1 MAIRIPWTKHEVALL
16 IDACIRFENTICT
29 RTEIIKELS
38 KKLRELALKN
48 DIQIDD
54 IYRNENGISIQFQ
67 LMMGLLHN
75 EVSGLRNSSKL
86 FTEMKNMYYNDK
98 TQYDKILKEAQTMLE
113 SNKKNQD
120 IFVEWLSAQV
130 SPAQLS
136 ELYMVYEKIDKFCL
150 QRGILKK
157 ALIETTD
164 IKMVNKVL
172 KTVEQNKVFRF
183 THKREINKIV
193 SAVRYYYKYLKSQ
206 ESIENDDLGV
216 HQHGTPSLIEKTEII
231 TDVANENEHRN
242 SQTENTSLIANSQE
256 KNDLTRTMQDEILL
270 KKYPIAYKKILDS
283 LRHSLEV
290 VGEKGVTANAIYE
303 NIKHIA
309 RIDSIEEILD
319 KASWAKKNG
328 SRYIFSEEIIDKNEI
343 IEENNDYISEEA
355 SSEQSRNQ
363 KVDFYNISNLA
374 FTKPSSLSY
383 FGETVVDLRSWTD
396 LYVRF
401 VRFLYED
408 YPENL
413 PVGQL
418 FHGANR
424 IDFGNY
430 DLSQKM
436 IAPKQFADNL
446 YVETNLS
453 ANNIVGKIKALL
465 ELCLVDYENVVI
477 SYEFKE
483 TSTEKTP
490 SDYEAAKLVLEADEF
505 ESDDDLQEAYFR
517 YKKAAELGNKDGMYN
532 LGLYYLNGI
541 YVEQDD
547 KMALL
552 WLERAAEK
560 GHSDAAND
568 IGVYYHNSKNLRG
581 KHFKAIKWYKRGA
594 ELGNKYSQ
602 CNLGWHYEYGMGC
615 EVDLS
620 LAKKYYELSAEQGFE
635 DAIKYLK
642 RLNSKLNSSE
652 ASDTLSEF
660 SKWLEE
666 TLKMSP
672 STIRGYVS
680 SVKVISEKAVEWNL
694 IPHSFYKMDNA
705 DEVKTYVEVLFKD
718 EIFKKFNEEQHNR
731 FTASLNRYLEFR
743 TGNAS
748 SYSRRGV
755 RSNKENDFYE
765 WLLNEKKLAPST
777 CRTHMSGI
785 SEVSKFVNSNNLL
798 DISIFDADEETIRV
812 LFSNLLE
819 NNEFIKLNETIY
831 NRGRTAIYK
840 YLEFLGLDVPE
851 NSTTFRDYSE
861 KEETFFEWLVSEKKL
876 AVSTCRSHKIGINDV
891 NKYVV
896 ENGLLSTSIFDADDD
911 TVNSLFMKLLCN
923 NDFLSFNETIYNR
936 GRTAIYKY
944 MEFLGLT
951 VPEASTTLRDYSEK
965 ENTFFEWLV
974 NEKKLAVSTCR
985 SHKIGINDVNKYVV
999 ENGLLDTSIF
1009 DADNDTVNTL
1019 FVKLLTDSDFL
1030 KFNEGIY
1037 NRGRTSM
1044 YKYME
1049 FLGLEI
1055 PEVSVY
1061 FKSYSDKE
1069 EDFYKWLLNEK
1080 KLSPSTSRHHK
1091 AGINDANKFIT
1102 ENHLVDS
1109 SMFDCDAEELTSL
1122 MKRLSKNEE
1131 FIALNNSCYNRL
1143 TAAMYKYLEFISG
1156 SEVESDVDEDLDLT
1170 PYEIILQEAFPRGF
1184 RLDSAI
1190 EIKKFKRHW
1199 ASLNDEDIELEDK
1212 KIEQYIKYCG
1222 VVYDGRVYSP
1232 SSMLSEELEMKLF
1245 SYINSSFT
1253 QGVSALYFEALF
1265 NEFSDDFLE
1274 YCMYNAEMLKE
1285 YLAFVNKGQY
1295 HINDN
1300 FISKDANVVVD
1311 PVDEVKRCL
1320 INASVPMSY
1329 DELYEKLSHIAP
1341 QKIKQILNFNS
1352 DFISNGRSE
1361 YFHIDITVLTED
1373 YLADISTII
1382 TDAIS
1387 DKKFMGGNELI
1398 EAISSKYPYIIES
1411 NSTIS
1416 ELGLRNAIGYKLKTR
1431 FAFEGN
1437 IISSKNEHL
1446 SMMDVFAEFCKK
1458 RSAFTLDELKMLK
1471 QELNTTIYFDAVYEN
1486 SLRVSQ
1492 TNFVSKEQ
1500 ARFDTVSTDLAID
1513 RFCTGDYIPLY
1524 KIDQFGSFPDAGF
1537 QWNSYLLEH
1546 YVAIYSANYKLI
1558 HCTFNET
1565 ACVGGIVKKSS
1576 HIETFDDLITDA
1588 LSNSYIELEKEA
1600 ALQFLCDEGYLAR
1613 RHYSGIGEVL
1623 IKANELRNQK
1633 GN

>member
-38 KKLRELALKN
+38 KRLRELALKS

-120 IFVEWLSAQV
+120 NFVEWLSAQV

-157 ALIETTD
+157 ALIETSD
-164 IKMVNKVL
+164 IKVVNKVL
-172 KTVEQNKVFRF
+172 NTVEQNKVFRF
-183 THKREINKIV
+183 THKREMNKIV

-206 ESIENDDLGV
+206 ESIKSDDLGV
-216 HQHGTPSLIEKTEII
+216 NQHETPLQIEKTEII
-231 TDVANENEHRN
+231 TDVANENEQCN
-242 SQTENTSLIANSQE
+242 SQTENTPLIANLQE
-256 KNDLTRTMQDEILL
+256 KNDLTRTVQDEILL
-270 KKYPIAYKKILDS
+270 KKYPIAYKKIMDS

-290 VGEKGVTANAIYE
+290 VGEKGVTVNAIYE

-328 SRYIFSEEIIDKNEI
+328 NRYIFSEEIIEKIEI
-343 IEENNDYISEEA
+343 IEENNDYMSEEG
-355 SSEQSRNQ
+355 SSEQTS
-363 KVDFYNISNLA
+363 
-374 FTKPSSLSY
+374 
-383 FGETVVDLRSWTD
+383 
-396 LYVRF
+396 
-401 VRFLYED
+401 
-408 YPENL
+408 
-413 PVGQL
+413 VGRT
-418 FHGANR
+418 A
-424 IDFGNY
+424 
-430 DLSQKM
+430 
-436 IAPKQFADNL
+436 
-446 YVETNLS
+446 
-453 ANNIVGKIKALL
+453 
-465 ELCLVDYENVVI
+465 
-477 SYEFKE
+477 
-483 TSTEKTP
+483 
-490 SDYEAAKLVLEADEF
+490 SDYEAARMVLEADEF
-505 ESDDDLQEAYFR
+505 ESDDDLQEAYYR

-552 WLERAAEK
+552 WLEQAAEK

-620 LAKKYYELSAEQGFE
+620 LAKKYYELSVEQGFE

-755 RSNKENDFYE
+755 RSSKENDFYE

-851 NSTTFRDYSE
+851 KSTTFRDYSE
-861 KEETFFEWLVSEKKL
+861 KEETFFEWLVNEKKL

-896 ENGLLSTSIFDADDD
+896 ENGLLSTSIFDANDD
-911 TVNSLFMKLLCN
+911 TVNSLFMKLLCD

-1009 DADNDTVNTL
+1009 DADNDTVNAL
-1019 FVKLLTDSDFL
+1019 FVKLLTDSSFL

-1049 FLGLEI
+1049 FLGLKI

-1091 AGINDANKFIT
+1091 AGINDANRFVT
-1102 ENHLVDS
+1102 ENRLLS
-1109 SMFDCDAEELTSL
+1109 SSIFDCGVEELTSL
-1122 MKRLSKNEE
+1122 MKRLSMNEE

-1232 SSMLSEELEMKLF
+1232 SSMLSEDLEMKLF
-1245 SYINSSFT
+1245 SYINNSFF
-1253 QGVSALYFEALF
+1253 QGVSALFFEALF

-1373 YLADISTII
+1373 YLADISAII

-1398 EAISSKYPYIIES
+1398 EAISSKYPHIIES

-1471 QELNTTIYFDAVYEN
+1471 QELNTTIYFEAVYEN

-1500 ARFDTVSTDLAID
+1500 AHFDTVSTDLAID
-1513 RFCTGDYIPLY
+1513 RFCTGDYISLY

-1546 YVAIYSANYKLI
+1546 YVAMYSANYKLI

>member
-1 MAIRIPWTKHEVALL
+1 MAIRIPWTKYEVALL
-16 IDACIRFENTICT
+16 IDACIRFDNTQCT
-29 RTEIIKELS
+29 RTEAIKGLS
-38 KKLRELALKN
+38 KTLRELAIKN
-48 DIQIDD
+48 KLEIDD

-67 LMMGLLHN
+67 LMQGLLHD

-86 FTEMKNMYYNDK
+86 FVEMKELYNQNK
-98 TQYDKILKEAQTMLE
+98 SEYEKILKEAQAMLE
-113 SNKKNQD
+113 CNKKNRD
-120 IFVEWLSAQV
+120 NFVEWLSSQV

-136 ELYMVYEKIDKFCL
+136 EIYLVYDKIDKYCR
-150 QRGILKK
+150 QRGIIQNSL
-157 ALIETTD
+157 LETTD
-164 IKMVNKVL
+164 VKIVNKVL
-172 KTVEQNKVFRF
+172 NTVEQNKVFRF

-193 SAVRYYYKYLKSQ
+193 SAVRSYYTYIKNEENNRDELPAVSSVGISIYEKEEKLDSDCSNRTQ
-206 ESIENDDLGV
+206 PITGDDESY
-216 HQHGTPSLIEKTEII
+216 EIK
-231 TDVANENEHRN
+231 
-242 SQTENTSLIANSQE
+242 
-256 KNDLTRTMQDEILL
+256 KNNGETRTKQDEYLL
-270 KKYPIAYKKILDS
+270 EKYPIAYKKIMDS

-309 RIDSIEEILD
+309 RIDNIEEILN
-319 KASWAKKNG
+319 KVSWAKKNG
-328 SRYIFSEEIIDKNEI
+328 NRYVFSEEIIEKNV
-343 IEENNDYISEEA
+343 EENYEHVTEEVSA
-355 SSEQSRNQ
+355 EQSTVH
-363 KVDFYNISNLA
+363 KVDFHNLSNLA

-408 YPENL
+408 YPEQL
-413 PVGQL
+413 PLGKL

-424 IDFGNY
+424 IDFGDY

-436 IAPKQFADNL
+436 IAPKQFAENL

-453 ANNIVGKIKALL
+453 ASNIVGKIKALL
-465 ELCLVDYENVVI
+465 ELCLVDYENVII
-477 SYEFKE
+477 SYELKE
-483 TSTEKTP
+483 TSVERTT
-490 SDYEAAKLVLEADEF
+490 SDYEAARMVLEADEF
-505 ESDDDLQEAYFR
+505 ESDDDLQEAYYR

-541 YVEQDD
+541 FVEQDD
-547 KMALL
+547 KTALY
-552 WLERAAEK
+552 WLEKAANN

-568 IGVYYHNSKNLRG
+568 IGVYYHSSKNLRG
-581 KHFKAIKWYKRGA
+581 KHFKAIKWYKCGA

-652 ASDTLSEF
+652 AADTSSEF
-660 SKWLEE
+660 SKWLED

-705 DEVKTYVEVLFKD
+705 NEVKTYVEVLFKD
-718 EIFKKFNEEQHNR
+718 ELFKKFNEEQHNR
-731 FTASLNRYLEFR
+731 FSASLNRYLEFR

-798 DISIFDADEETIRV
+798 DISIFDADEETIRT

-840 YLEFLGLDVPE
+840 YLEFLGLDAPE

-861 KEETFFEWLVSEKKL
+861 KEETFFEWLVNEKKL

-896 ENGLLSTSIFDADDD
+896 ENGLLGTSMFEADDD
-911 TVNSLFMKLLCN
+911 TVNSLFMKLLCDS
-923 NDFLSFNETIYNR
+923 DFLSFNESIYNR

-951 VPEASTTLRDYSEK
+951 VPDAATTLRDYSEK

-999 ENGLLDTSIF
+999 ENGLLDTTIF

-1019 FVKLLTDSDFL
+1019 FIKLLTDNNFL
-1030 KFNEGIY
+1030 KFNESIY

-1061 FKSYSDKE
+1061 FKSYSEKE
-1069 EDFYKWLLNEK
+1069 EEFYKWLLNEK
-1080 KLSPSTSRHHK
+1080 NLSPSTSRHHK
-1091 AGINDANKFIT
+1091 SGINDANKFIT
-1102 ENHLVDS
+1102 DNHLIDS

-1143 TAAMYKYLEFISG
+1143 TAAMYKYFEFISG
-1156 SEVESDVDEDLDLT
+1156 SEIESDGNDELDLT

-1199 ASLNDEDIELEDK
+1199 VSLNDADIELEDK

-1222 VVYDGRVYSP
+1222 VVYEGRVYST
-1232 SSMLSEELEMKLF
+1232 SSMLSQELEIKLF
-1245 SYINSSFT
+1245 SYINHSFSS
-1253 QGVSALYFEALF
+1253 GVNALYFEALF

-1274 YCMYNAEMLKE
+1274 YCMYNSEMLKE

-1295 HINDN
+1295 YINDN
-1300 FISKDANVVVD
+1300 YISKDANITVD
-1311 PVDEVKRCL
+1311 PTEEVKRCMVE
-1320 INASVPMSY
+1320 AATPMLY
-1329 DELYEKLSHIAP
+1329 DEIYEKLSHIAP
-1341 QKIKQILNFNS
+1341 QKIKQVLNFNS
-1352 DFISNGRSE
+1352 DFISNGRGE
-1361 YFHIDITVLTED
+1361 YFHIDITVLTDD
-1373 YLADISTII
+1373 YLDEISALIS
-1382 TDAIS
+1382 DAIS
-1387 DKKFMGGNELI
+1387 EKKFISGNELI
-1398 EAISSKYPYIIES
+1398 EAISIKHPYIIEN

-1416 ELGLRNAIGYKLKTR
+1416 ELGLRNAIGYKLKTK
-1431 FAFEGN
+1431 FSFEGN
-1437 IISSKNEHL
+1437 IISKLDEHF

-1458 RSAFTLDELKMLK
+1458 RSSFTLDELRVLK
-1471 QELNTTIYFDAVYEN
+1471 QEISPIIYFEAVYEN
-1486 SLRVSQ
+1486 SLRISQ

-1500 ARFDTVSTDLAID
+1500 AMFDTTATDLAID
-1513 RFCTGDYIPLY
+1513 RFCTGEYISIK

-1537 QWNSYLLEH
+1537 QWNCYLLEH
-1546 YVAIYSANYKLI
+1546 YAAMYSPNYKLI
-1558 HCTFNET
+1558 HCTFNEMS
-1565 ACVGGIVKKSS
+1565 CVGAIVKKTSY
-1576 HIETFDDLITDA
+1576 IETFDDLIIDA
-1588 LSNSYIELEKEA
+1588 LANSYIELDKES

-1613 RHYSGIGEVL
+1613 RRYSGIEEVL

>member
-157 ALIETTD
+157 TLIETSD
-164 IKMVNKVL
+164 IKVVNKVL
-172 KTVEQNKVFRF
+172 NTVEQNKVFRF
-183 THKREINKIV
+183 THKREISKIV

-206 ESIENDDLGV
+206 ESIKRDDLGV
-216 HQHGTPSLIEKTEII
+216 NQHETPLQIEKTEII
-231 TDVANENEHRN
+231 TDVANENEQCN
-242 SQTENTSLIANSQE
+242 SQTENTPLIANPQE
-256 KNDLTRTMQDEILL
+256 KNDLTRTVQDEILL
-270 KKYPIAYKKILDS
+270 KKYPIAYKKIMDS

-309 RIDSIEEILD
+309 RMDSIEEILD

-328 SRYIFSEEIIDKNEI
+328 NRYIFTEEIIEKIEI
-343 IEENNDYISEEA
+343 IEENNDYMSKEV
-355 SSEQSRNQ
+355 SSEQSRTQ
-363 KVDFYNISNLA
+363 KVDFHNISNLA

-383 FGETVVDLRSWTD
+383 FGETAVDLRSWTD

-408 YPENL
+408 YPDHL
-413 PVGQL
+413 PIGQL

-436 IAPKQFADNL
+436 IAPKQFANNL

-483 TSTEKTP
+483 TSAERTP
-490 SDYEAAKLVLEADEF
+490 SDYEAARLVLEADEF

-532 LGLYYLNGI
+532 LGLYYLNGV

-547 KMALL
+547 EMALL

-620 LAKKYYELSAEQGFE
+620 LAKMYYELSAEQGFE

-652 ASDTLSEF
+652 TSDTLSEF
-660 SKWLEE
+660 SKWLED
-666 TLKMSP
+666 TLNMSP

-718 EIFKKFNEEQHNR
+718 ETFKKFNEEQHNR

-748 SYSRRGV
+748 AYSRRGV

-861 KEETFFEWLVSEKKL
+861 KENTFFEWLVS
-876 AVSTCRSHKIGINDV
+876 
-891 NKYVV
+891 
-896 ENGLLSTSIFDADDD
+896 
-911 TVNSLFMKLLCN
+911 
-923 NDFLSFNETIYNR
+923 
-936 GRTAIYKY
+936 
-944 MEFLGLT
+944 
-951 VPEASTTLRDYSEK
+951 
-965 ENTFFEWLV
+965 
-974 NEKKLAVSTCR
+974 EKKLAVSTCR

-1009 DADNDTVNTL
+1009 DADNDTVNAL
-1019 FVKLLTDSDFL
+1019 FVKLLTDSGFL

-1091 AGINDANKFIT
+1091 AGINDANRFVT
-1102 ENHLVDS
+1102 ENRLLS
-1109 SMFDCDAEELTSL
+1109 SSIFDCGVEELTSL
-1122 MKRLSKNEE
+1122 MKRLSVNEE

-1199 ASLNDEDIELEDK
+1199 ASLNDEDIEFEDK
-1212 KIEQYIKYCG
+1212 KIEQFIKCCG

-1232 SSMLSEELEMKLF
+1232 SSMLSEDLEMKLF
-1245 SYINSSFT
+1245 SYINNSFS
-1253 QGVSALYFEALF
+1253 QGVSALFFEALF

>member
-1 MAIRIPWTKHEVALL
+1 MAIRIPWTKYEVALL
-16 IDACIRFENTICT
+16 IDACVRFENTLCT
-29 RTEIIKELS
+29 RTEIIKDLS
-38 KKLRELALKN
+38 RRLRKLALKN
-48 DIQIDD
+48 NIQIDD

-67 LMMGLLHN
+67 LMQGLLHN

-86 FTEMKNMYYNDK
+86 FVEMKDLYYQNK
-98 TQYDKILKEAQTMLE
+98 SQYDKILKEAQTMLE

-120 IFVEWLSAQV
+120 NFVEWLSAQV

-136 ELYMVYEKIDKFCL
+136 ELYMVYDKIDKFCI
-150 QRGILKK
+150 QRGMLKK
-157 ALIETTD
+157 PLIETMD
-164 IKMVNKVL
+164 IKIVNKVL

-183 THKREINKIV
+183 THKREINKII
-193 SAVRYYYKYLKSQ
+193 SAVRYYYKYIKNQ
-206 ESIENDDLGV
+206 EDVKKDALDV
-216 HQHGTPSLIEKTEII
+216 HQNNISLQDEKTETI
-231 TDVANENEHRN
+231 TEVITGNEQFNAHNEAITAITEGKEN
-242 SQTENTSLIANSQE
+242 SS
-256 KNDLTRTMQDEILL
+256 LTRTNQDEYLL
-270 KKYPIAYKKILDS
+270 EKYPIAYKKVMAS
-283 LRHSLEV
+283 LRHSLDV
-290 VGEKGVTANAIYE
+290 VGEKGVTPNAIYE

-309 RIDSIEEILD
+309 RLEAIEYILEN
-319 KASWAKKNG
+319 ASWSMNNG
-328 SRYIFSEEIIDKNEI
+328 ARYVFSHEIIIKDNILKNNKCTDGI
-343 IEENNDYISEEA
+343 TSE
-355 SSEQSRNQ
+355 
-363 KVDFYNISNLA
+363 V
-374 FTKPSSLSY
+374 
-383 FGETVVDLRSWTD
+383 
-396 LYVRF
+396 
-401 VRFLYED
+401 
-408 YPENL
+408 
-413 PVGQL
+413 
-418 FHGANR
+418 
-424 IDFGNY
+424 
-430 DLSQKM
+430 
-436 IAPKQFADNL
+436 
-446 YVETNLS
+446 
-453 ANNIVGKIKALL
+453 
-465 ELCLVDYENVVI
+465 
-477 SYEFKE
+477 
-483 TSTEKTP
+483 TP
-490 SDYEAAKLVLEADEF
+490 DEYEAAKIVLEADEF
-505 ESDDDLQEAYFR
+505 ESEDDFEEAYYR
-517 YKKAAELGNKDGMYN
+517 YKKAAELGNRDGMYN
-532 LGLYYLNGI
+532 LGLYYLNGLF
-541 YVEQDD
+541 VEQDD
-547 KMALL
+547 EVALQ
-552 WLERAAEK
+552 WLEKAANN

-581 KHFKAIKWYKRGA
+581 KHFKAIKWYKLGA

-642 RLNSKLNSSE
+642 RLNGKLNISD
-652 ASDTLSEF
+652 ASDSLSQF
-660 SKWLEE
+660 SKWLED

-694 IPHSFYKMDNA
+694 IPYSFYKMD
-705 DEVKTYVEVLFKD
+705 DSEEVKTYIEILFD
-718 EIFKKFNEEQHNR
+718 NETFRKFNEEQHNR
-731 FTASLNRYLEFR
+731 FTASLNRYSEFR
-743 TGNAS
+743 TGAAS

-765 WLLNEKKLAPST
+765 WLLNEKNLAPST
-777 CRTHMSGI
+777 CRTHLSGI
-785 SEVSKFVNSNNLL
+785 SEVSKFVSNNNLL
-798 DISIFDADEETIRV
+798 DVSIFDADDETINV
-812 LFSNLLE
+812 LFNKLLE
-819 NNEFIKLNETIY
+819 NDEFIKLNETIY

-840 YLEFLGLDVPE
+840 YLEFLGLNVPE

-861 KEETFFEWLVSEKKL
+861 KEDAFFEWLVNEKKL
-876 AVSTCRSHKIGINDV
+876 ATSTCRSHKIGINDV

-896 ENGLLSTSIFDADDD
+896 EKGLLGTSIFDA
-911 TVNSLFMKLLCN
+911 N
-923 NDFLSFNETIYNR
+923 
-936 GRTAIYKY
+936 
-944 MEFLGLT
+944 
-951 VPEASTTLRDYSEK
+951 
-965 ENTFFEWLV
+965 
-974 NEKKLAVSTCR
+974 
-985 SHKIGINDVNKYVV
+985 
-999 ENGLLDTSIF
+999 
-1009 DADNDTVNTL
+1009 NDTVNTL
-1019 FVKLLTDSDFL
+1019 FVKLLTDGEFL

-1055 PEVSVY
+1055 PEISVY

-1069 EDFYKWLLNEK
+1069 EDFYNWLLNEK

-1156 SEVESDVDEDLDLT
+1156 SEVELDVDEDLDLT

-1245 SYINSSFT
+1245 SYINNSFS

-1311 PVDEVKRCL
+1311 PIDEVKRCL

-1341 QKIKQILNFNS
+1341 HKIKQILNFNS

-1373 YLADISTII
+1373 YLADISAII

-1398 EAISSKYPYIIES
+1398 EAISSKYPYIIEN

-1437 IISSKNEHL
+1437 VISSKNEHL

-1471 QELNTTIYFDAVYEN
+1471 QELNTTIYFEAVYEN

-1500 ARFDTVSTDLAID
+1500 AHFDTVSTDLAID
-1513 RFCTGDYIPLY
+1513 RFCTGDYISLY

-1546 YVAIYSANYKLI
+1546 YVAMYSANYKLI